1 MTLFITLAAGMT
13 LVAVLFAALP
23 LLRSRPSVQAP
34 AHDSA
39 NVAIYQDQLAELQN
53 DLDNGTLSQ
62 EQFEQARHELERR
75 LLQDVALQPAAPMRA
90 PARWPAIA
98 VAVLIPVMAG
108 VLYWKLGTPAALDLP
123 SSPTLAQM
131 QQVEQMLP
139 KLEQH
144 LAEQPSDATGWK
156 MLGKAYLALERYPD
170 AVRALDKAAALT
182 PNDAQLLADYA
193 DALAMAQGQTLKG
206 KPTQLLEAAL
216 KVDPNNAKALY
227 LSGFAATERG
237 DAKAAA
243 AHWNKLLQLLPPES
257 EDAAAVRQRLAE
269 IGQQAGAPATPAAP
283 GGKGASVS
291 GTVRLSPQLESQV
304 QPGDTLFVFARAAEG
319 PRMPL
324 AILRLQAKDLP
335 VKFSLDD
342 SMAMSPQMKLSN
354 FPEVVVGA
362 RISKSGN
369 AMPQPGDLEGTSK
382 PVKVGATGVAVSIDH
397 AVQ

>member
-1 MTLFITLAAGMT
+1 MTLFLTIAAGMT
-13 LVAVLFAALP
+13 LVAILFVALP
-23 LLRSRPSVQAP
+23 LLRRRETTRAP

-39 NVAIYQDQLAELQN
+39 NVAIYQDQLAEIQN

-62 EQFEQARHELERR
+62 AQFEQAKHELERR
-75 LLQDVALQPAAPMRA
+75 LLQDVTPQPVA
-90 PARWPAIA
+90 PARQAARWPGIA
-98 VAVLIPVMAG
+98 AALLIPVMAAA
-108 VLYWKLGTPAALDLP
+108 LYWKLGNPAAIDI
-123 SSPTLAQM
+123 PTDPALAQM
-131 QQVEQMLP
+131 QQVERMLP

-144 LAEQPSDATGWK
+144 LAEQPTDATGWK
-156 MLGKAYLALERYPD
+156 MLGKAYMALERYPD

-182 PNDAQLLADYA
+182 PDDAQLLADYA

-206 KPTQLLEAAL
+206 KPTQLLGAAL

-227 LSGFAATERG
+227 LSGFAAVEAG
-237 DAKAAA
+237 DTKQAAL
-243 AHWNKLLQLLPPES
+243 HWNKLLQMLPPDS
-257 EDAAAVRQRLAE
+257 EDAVAVRQRLAE
-269 IGQQAGAPATPAAP
+269 MGQQAATPATPAD
-283 GGKGASVS
+283 KTMRIS
-291 GTVRLSPQLESQV
+291 GTVRLSPELKSRV

-324 AILRLQAKDLP
+324 AIVKLQAKDLP

-369 AMPQPGDLEGTSK
+369 AMPQSGDLEGTSA
-382 PVKVGATGVAVSIDH
+382 PVKIGKSGIAVSIDR
-397 AVQ
+397 AIP